1 MPVLDRYNVVLQIF
15 QKHSQTKEAKLQVS
29 LAEIQYMMVRLNED
43 WAIESVSKH
52 SNQRLGED
60 HFEKQDMLLKRR
72 KAKITKSVSKPLKA
86 RESLAEIAEQLIQLA
101 TSLQLSKVVGQR
113 DLLRRRRKDL
123 RLPTVAVVGYT
134 NCGKT
139 SLIKV
144 SRAVLL
150 LF

>member
-86 RESLAEIAEQLIQLA
+86 R
-101 TSLQLSKVVGQR
+101 
-113 DLLRRRRKDL
+113 D
-123 RLPTVAVVGYT
+123 
-134 NCGKT
+134 
-139 SLIKV
+139 
-144 SRAVLL
+144 SRAADSTGNLIAAFQSGGSTGPPSPTAKGPAPADRSRGRLHQLRQNVAHQGQSRGFVAFLEL
-150 LF
+150 